1 MKYYLK
7 GKQAQ
12 LIDKYTQEFLGIPGL
27 LLMEKA
33 AAKLADSIE
42 LLLTGTKILSVVES
56 GNNGGD
62 AVCAAWM
69 LKERGYDTYI
79 YEIGGISHKSDS
91 YLAEIE
97 KAKACGVGFIDS
109 LNDVDEVDIILDG
122 IFGVGLTR
130 NVTGVQAEA
139 VEWINNQEAIKVS
152 VDIPSGISSDSGK
165 VLGTAVRADYTVTF
179 EYIKLGMLFRE
190 GREYSGRIIC
200 KSIGLYHPDTVGKLE
215 SAIKKVDDD
224 SVDITHIEYED
235 EDLSYLLP
243 KRTADSNKGS
253 YGRVLIIAG
262 SRDIYGAVY
271 LAAEAAYRVGAGLV
285 KVVTHI
291 RNRDLLM
298 DKLPEAMLLTYG
310 EDSLEKGK
318 LSDSFRTSF
327 ADAIGWANVIL
338 AGPGLGREEES
349 YELMNDLRDKIS
361 GDKYLVLDAD
371 ALNILSESGV
381 KSWLDLVRSRIGSE
395 HIMLTPHI
403 KEMERLLTGISKET
417 GKEYLSELSVS
428 AIKEDRMRVASEFA
442 HDTQTIL
449 VLKDAR
455 TVVAHSGG
463 CSPIY
468 INTTGNSGMS
478 KGGSGD
484 VLAGILAGLLA
495 QMNDDETTSY
505 VMSCLATFIHGTAG
519 DIAAQNLGEY
529 SMLARDII
537 DAVPSVLRGIE

>member
-1 MKYYLK
+1 MRYYPT

-12 LIDKYTQEFLGIPGL
+12 IIDNYTQESLGIPGL

-33 AAKLADSIE
+33 AEKLADSIE
-42 LLLTGTKILSVVES
+42 TLLTEKSKHKLLSVVEG

-62 AVCAAWM
+62 AVASAWM

-79 YEIGGISHKSDS
+79 YEINGISHKSPS
-91 YLAEIE
+91 YLTEIE
-97 KAKACGVGFIDS
+97 KAKAAGVKFIDS
-109 LNDVDEVDIILDG
+109 LNDIEEVDIILDG

-130 NVTGVQAEA
+130 NVVGLQAEA
-139 VEWINNQEAIKVS
+139 VEWINKQDAVTVS
-152 VDIPSGISSDSGK
+152 VDIPSGISSDTGDI
-165 VLGTAVRADYTVTF
+165 LGTAVRADYTVTF
-179 EYIKLGMLFRE
+179 EYIKIGMLFGE
-190 GREYSGRIIC
+190 GRDYSGRITC
-200 KSIGLYHPDTVGKLE
+200 EAIGLYHPDTVGALE
-215 SAIKKVDDD
+215 SAIKEVNNDM
-224 SVDITHIEYED
+224 VDIIHIEYEA
-235 EDLSYLLP
+235 EDLACLLP
-243 KRTADSNKGS
+243 KRKADSNKGS

-310 EDSLEKGK
+310 DESLEEGK
-318 LSDSFRTSF
+318 LSASFRTSF
-327 ADAIGWANVIL
+327 ADAISWANVIL
-338 AGPGLGREEES
+338 AGPGLGQAEES
-349 YELMNDLRDKIS
+349 QCLMNDLRDKIS
-361 GDKYLVLDAD
+361 GNKYLVLDAD
-371 ALNILSESGV
+371 ALNILSESGAR
-381 KSWLDLVRSRIGSE
+381 KWLEEGNRRIGPE
-395 HIMLTPHI
+395 HIMLTPHM
-403 KEMERLLTGISKET
+403 KEMERILTGISKET
-417 GKEYLSELSVS
+417 GKKYLNELSVS

-455 TVVAHSGG
+455 TIVAHSGG

-495 QMNDDETTSY
+495 EMNDDETTAY

-529 SMLARDII
+529 SILARDII
-537 DAVPSVLRGIE
+537 DAIPEVIR

>member
-1 MKYYLK
+1 M
-7 GKQAQ
+7 
-12 LIDKYTQEFLGIPGL
+12 
-27 LLMEKA
+27 
-33 AAKLADSIE
+33 
-42 LLLTGTKILSVVES
+42 
-56 GNNGGD
+56 
-62 AVCAAWM
+62 
-69 LKERGYDTYI
+69 
-79 YEIGGISHKSDS
+79 
-91 YLAEIE
+91 
-97 KAKACGVGFIDS
+97 
-109 LNDVDEVDIILDG
+109 
-122 IFGVGLTR
+122 
-130 NVTGVQAEA
+130 
-139 VEWINNQEAIKVS
+139 
-152 VDIPSGISSDSGK
+152 
-165 VLGTAVRADYTVTF
+165 
-179 EYIKLGMLFRE
+179 
-190 GREYSGRIIC
+190 
-200 KSIGLYHPDTVGKLE
+200 
-215 SAIKKVDDD
+215 
-224 SVDITHIEYED
+224 
-235 EDLSYLLP
+235 
-243 KRTADSNKGS
+243 
-253 YGRVLIIAG
+253 
-262 SRDIYGAVY
+262 
-271 LAAEAAYRVGAGLV
+271 
-285 KVVTHI
+285 VTHI

-349 YELMNDLRDKIS
+349 YALMNDLGDKIS

-381 KSWLDLVRSRIGSE
+381 KSWLDLVRNHIGSE
-395 HIMLTPHI
+395 HIMLTPHM

-417 GKEYLSELSVS
+417 GKEYLSEISVS